1 MNSSEPPDDLPPARG
16 LAPKGD
22 LPFSPR
28 INWRFWAPVIAV
40 VVGFPLI
47 WTQRRNA
54 EANRR
59 RSQLLA
65 DHAALTAS
73 LAPNFL
79 QLRERV
85 VRWTV
90 ESVGPYPGDLR
101 DPSFSWDGFVADR
114 ALYARV
120 RVHEVR
126 DEATAL
132 VSLRHRYPDQLTHC
146 LGVEVSLAR
155 EVLDKGGFLLP
166 SWTQAVREAGDGT
179 RLHALREDLLFRLR
193 RDTAA
198 LIDASRR
205 RYFVLGVDE
214 GRASVQGPTRVMIF
228 DLRDGRPVLRARGR
242 GDDLVFIPFQ
252 IHGSP
257 RPVGAMPL
265 PGLSQHDCSVA
276 NAVRVVAGVPPLG
289 IQHAPSPA
297 PAGDAAAN
305 ADASAP
311 PPDASAARPDA

>member
-1 MNSSEPPDDLPPARG
+1 MSSSDPPDDLPPARG

-28 INWRFWAPVIAV
+28 INWRFWAPVLVV

-59 RSQLLA
+59 RAQLLA
-65 DHAALTAS
+65 DHANLTAS

-79 QLRERV
+79 QLRTRI
-85 VRWTV
+85 VRWTLDA
-90 ESVGPYPGDLR
+90 VGPYPGDLR
-101 DPSFSWDGFVADR
+101 APSFTWDGFVADR

-132 VSLRHRYPDQLTHC
+132 TSLHHRYPDQLTHC
-146 LGVEVSLAR
+146 LGIEVSLAR
-155 EVLDKGGFLLP
+155 EVLDKGQFLLP
-166 SWTQAVREAGDGT
+166 SWPQAVRDASDGT

-198 LIDASRR
+198 LLDASRR

-228 DLRDGRPVLRARGR
+228 DLRDGSPVLRARGR

-276 NAVRVVAGVPPLG
+276 NAVRVVAGVAPLG

-297 PAGDAAAN
+297 PAGDAAAPR
-305 ADASAP
+305 ADAAAP
-311 PPDASAARPDA
+311 ADATAPRPDA